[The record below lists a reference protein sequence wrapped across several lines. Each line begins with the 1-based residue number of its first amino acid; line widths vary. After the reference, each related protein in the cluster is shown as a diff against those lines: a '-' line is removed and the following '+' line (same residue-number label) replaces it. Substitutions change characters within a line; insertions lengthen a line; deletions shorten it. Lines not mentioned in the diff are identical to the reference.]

1 MGGQQHALVS
11 RVCLE
16 FCRHLRQ
23 GFSGHRHDRREERL
37 EDRRGLVVVAAPE
50 AQQRLQATRR
60 WRESAV
66 GRSRAAVPWAV
77 MLWGVWNGPP
87 DFEL

>member
-1 MGGQQHALVS
+1 MGQRHDLVS

-37 EDRRGLVVVAAPE
+37 KDHRGLVVVVAPE

-60 WRESAV
+60 WLDSV
-66 GRSRAAVPWAV
+66 GGRSKAAVPWAV
-77 MLWGVWNGPP
+77 MLWGVWNGLP
-87 DFEL
+87 DFEV